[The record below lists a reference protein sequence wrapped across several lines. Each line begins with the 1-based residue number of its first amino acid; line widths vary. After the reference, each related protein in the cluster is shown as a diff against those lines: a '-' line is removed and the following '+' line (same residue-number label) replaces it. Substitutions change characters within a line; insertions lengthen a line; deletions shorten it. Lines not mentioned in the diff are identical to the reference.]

1 MSLTIRCDE
10 YNVDLRTAGKTER
23 GEIRGLALE
32 NCLSPKVDE
41 STLTPCSHGC
51 HTRTAMQGVHT
62 GHVVGQKQ
70 VRVGLR
76 NLLTPLYSPQNFES
90 LKVLTCVAGV
100 NVLRVLSR
108 LREQLVINIHQTTK
122 TH

>member
-1 MSLTIRCDE
+1 MSLTIRCGE
-10 YNVDLRTAGKTER
+10 YDVDLRTAGKTER

-51 HTRTAMQGVHT
+51 HTRAAMQGVHT

-70 VRVGLR
+70 VRVG
-76 NLLTPLYSPQNFES
+76 T
-90 LKVLTCVAGV
+90 T
-100 NVLRVLSR
+100 
-108 LREQLVINIHQTTK
+108 QLAHTSIFSSEL
-122 TH
+122 